1 MSRCLQR
8 KSRLLQV
15 RPAPLPAP
23 PKPPK
28 KQSRSTNL
36 PSTSDSED
44 DGDKKKVKGLGVSEV
59 KEHSKKNKITVTDGL
74 PIPPFLLTVVAP
86 RKSGK
91 TNLVVD
97 ALIDDN
103 KFRNKFDAVFI
114 WSKTFELD
122 PKWKNIQ
129 MMQGSVFT
137 EFNSEEATEL
147 IETAEFVNT
156 NLQHPA
162 NILFVF
168 DDMITE
174 SIMNRNKLGPIEKIA
189 VRGRHVFVSI
199 IVISQQ
205 YMSLSASVRNNTT
218 NMIVFRVRNGDEMEK
233 IARENREWLSRND
246 FIDMFYATTKEPY
259 SFLHIN
265 NQRQDPSERF
275 HKNWNQPAVYGGQDS
290 DEEATDL
297 SGSERDAPT
306 EDQSE
311 EEDPRN

>member
-1 MSRCLQR
+1 MD
-8 KSRLLQV
+8 V
-15 RPAPLPAP
+15 A
-23 PKPPK
+23 
-28 KQSRSTNL
+28 
-36 PSTSDSED
+36 
-44 DGDKKKVKGLGVSEV
+44 EV
-59 KEHSKKNKITVTDGL
+59 KEHKKKNLISVADGL

-97 ALIDDN
+97 TLIDDN

-114 WSKTFELD
+114 WSRTFELD
-122 PKWKNIQ
+122 QKWKNVN
-129 MMQGSVFT
+129 MMRGSVFT
-137 EFNSEEATEL
+137 EFNEEQATEL

-156 NLQHPA
+156 NLKLPA
-162 NILFVF
+162 NILFIF

-174 SIMNRNKLGPIEKIA
+174 NIMHRSKLGPIEKIA
-189 VRGRHVFVSI
+189 VRGRHVHVSI
-199 IVISQQ
+199 IIISQQ

-218 NMIVFRVRNGDEMEK
+218 NMIIFRVRNGDEMEK

-275 HKNWNQPAVYGGQDS
+275 HKNWNLPAVYGGQDS
-290 DEEATDL
+290 SDEESDL
-297 SGSERDAPT
+297 SGSERDASTT
-306 EDQSE
+306 EEKE
-311 EEDPRN
+311 EPGNDDGEQTAKSKKRGTILD

>member
-1 MSRCLQR
+1 M
-8 KSRLLQV
+8 
-15 RPAPLPAP
+15 
-23 PKPPK
+23 
-28 KQSRSTNL
+28 
-36 PSTSDSED
+36 
-44 DGDKKKVKGLGVSEV
+44 SEV
-59 KEHSKKNKITVTDGL
+59 KEHRKKNKISVTDGL

-122 PKWKNIQ
+122 PKWKNIS
-129 MMQGSVFT
+129 MLQGSVFT
-137 EFNSEEATEL
+137 EFNSEQATEL

-156 NLQHPA
+156 KLKMPA
-162 NILFVF
+162 NILFIF

-189 VRGRHVFVSI
+189 VRGRHVNVSI

-233 IARENREWLSRND
+233 IARENREWLSRED
-246 FIDMFYATTKEPY
+246 FIEMFYTTTREPY

-265 NQRQDPSERF
+265 NQQQDPSQRF
-275 HKNWNQPAVYGGQDS
+275 HKNWNLPPVYGEEEDS
-290 DEEATDL
+290 SDDDL
-297 SGSERDAPT
+297 PRSKRDAPT
-306 EDQSE
+306 SE
-311 EEDPRN
+311 EEEAGSGGEENTNTKQGR

>member
-1 MSRCLQR
+1 M
-8 KSRLLQV
+8 
-15 RPAPLPAP
+15 RPAPPPLPSSP
-23 PKPPK
+23 QKK
-28 KQSRSTNL
+28 SKQSTNSR
-36 PSTSDSED
+36 STSDSED
-44 DGDKKKVKGLGVSEV
+44 EGDKKKSKGLTVNEV
-59 KEHSKKNKITVTDGL
+59 TEHRKKNVISVVDGL

-97 ALIDDN
+97 ALIDNN

-122 PKWKNIQ
+122 PKWKNIN

-137 EFNSEEATEL
+137 EFNAEQATEL

-156 NLQHPA
+156 NLKLPA
-162 NILFVF
+162 NILFIF

-189 VRGRHVFVSI
+189 VRGRHVHVSI

-275 HKNWNQPAVYGGQDS
+275 HKNWNLPAVYGGQDS
-290 DEEATDL
+290 SDEESDL
-297 SGSERDAPT
+297 SGSERDET
-306 EDQSE
+306 TKSE
-311 EEDPRN
+311 EESSSQGEVSTKSKKRGYILD